1 MDKMIKKSMRA
12 IFFLFFIV
20 FSYSVFADDQN
31 DKTDYSEKG
40 NLKQSFYEI
49 QTQIDKLNQKYFELL
64 DEIKNTNISNYSN
77 IFSHWLNIQQ
87 ILIGLLAGLSLLLP
101 LLTYLFG
108 YKPAKDAEERLRT
121 LEINFE
127 KVVKERLE
135 KYIKD
140 KEINDMKTAINNLS
154 SNNQELK
161 TQAINYINY
170 NPNVQIDDIER
181 KKVYEMLIDPNVS
194 EQIKIPLGL
203 VLTNKK
209 SIWADLYFDIISNNE
224 SIFKKNF
231 FYITKYLLLYGYQ
244 YKKDIIIS
252 LLQKSDDKT
261 SFLYYFVISPSLVF
275 SDSLIKEIINDKDTL
290 SLLTESEKNKFC
302 NQIKEAEKQYNLKIQ
317 DSELYKI
324 LNV

>member
-1 MDKMIKKSMRA
+1 MKK
-12 IFFLFFIV
+12 LFFISLIII
-20 FSYSVFADDQN
+20 SYLVFADDQ
-31 DKTDYSEKG
+31 DKIINFSEQS
-40 NLKQSFYEI
+40 NTEQSFYEL
-49 QTQIDKLNQKYFELL
+49 QYQIDKLNQKYNELF
-64 DEIKNTNISNYSN
+64 DELKNNNIDNYSN

-135 KYIKD
+135 KYIED

-154 SNNQELK
+154 SNNQELE

-181 KKVYEMLIDPNVS
+181 KKVYEMLIAPDIS
-194 EQIKIPLGL
+194 EQIKLPLGL

-209 SIWADLYFDIISNNE
+209 SIWADLYFDIVSNNE
-224 SIFKKNF
+224 SDFQNNNF
-231 FYITKYLLLYGYQ
+231 YVTKYLLLYGYQ
-244 YKKDIIIS
+244 YKKDKIIS
-252 LLQKSDDKT
+252 LLQKSVDKPT
-261 SFLYYFVISPSLVF
+261 FLYSFVIHTSLVF
-275 SDSLIKEIINDKDTL
+275 SNSLLKEVINDKETL
-290 SLLTESEKNKFC
+290 SLFTASETTNFF
-302 NQIKEAEKQYNLKIQ
+302 NQIKNTEKQHHLKIQ
-317 DSELYKI
+317 DSELYKKI
-324 LNV
+324 EAK